1 MRAVAEGI
9 IRAATALYV
18 YNDYSKMDGGDF
30 GVR

>member
-9 IRAATALYV
+9 IRDATALYV
-18 YNDYSKMDGGDF
+18 YNEESRMNGGDF